1 MKDRKATA
9 LLLAAAMVVS
19 MMAGCGSEP
28 DAASE
33 KDSQDSRNQSSSA
46 EAVESV
52 EKETVESG
60 AGSTGENGGQEGGLA
75 EAVTFPLAEKMEFT
89 SFSGMNQSYALPDTL
104 AMQEA
109 MSRANIN
116 ITFDNVLSADLT
128 EKRNLMLASGEYPDM
143 LFKSGIELADLTKY
157 GGQGILIALEDLI
170 HAYMPNL
177 TAKLDELDGWQYLTS
192 PDGHIYSLPGI
203 SARGESG
210 LYWLNKKWLEN
221 LNLEEPTSLEELYQ
235 VLKAFKEQDANG
247 NGDPDDEIPYSLY
260 GGDYYRLLQYYDFGF
275 DRKTKTGVID
285 GELVYIPTSDI
296 FKEYVA
302 YMAKLYQE
310 GLLEKS
316 SFTQTEEQQAATGQA
331 GDVYGSFWNMGAFLI
346 VGRDNDDDYAAL
358 TPFYEGIYPIIT
370 GINPGALA
378 VTDACE
384 HPEVLLAWAD
394 YFYGE
399 EGGILT
405 WMGVEGETYQVAEDG
420 KWEWITGNGHGDDI
434 ATVRSSATIQGMQN
448 HPSIQPDFWFEMSPE
463 VDADEVYLNNER
475 QRIAALGKVPLPMMA
490 YSEEDN
496 AEIAV
501 YKTDIDEYIDQYM
514 AQVCIGELELES
526 SWDNYLATMETM
538 GASKLAEIYQ
548 KTYEAAVK

>member
-1 MKDRKATA
+1 MKLKKAMALFLATA
-9 LLLAAAMVVS
+9 MTVSVMV
-19 MMAGCGSEP
+19 GCGSNPNPGDENVSQESQSSQNSP
-28 DAASE
+28 ASE
-33 KDSQDSRNQSSSA
+33 STEEPEEESSAQESDSQEQA
-46 EAVESV
+46 GTAAVS
-52 EKETVESG
+52 
-60 AGSTGENGGQEGGLA
+60 
-75 EAVTFPLAEKMEFT
+75 FPLAEKMEFT
-89 SFSGMNQSYALPDTL
+89 SFSGMNQSYTLSDTL
-104 AMQEA
+104 AMQES

-157 GGQGILIALEDLI
+157 GGQGILIPLEDLI
-170 HAYMPNL
+170 HDYMPNL

-210 LYWLNKKWLEN
+210 LYWLNRKWLEN
-221 LNLEEPTSLEELYQ
+221 LNLEEPTSLDELYE

-260 GGDYYRLLQYYDFGF
+260 SGDYYRLLQYSDFGY

-285 GELVYIPTSDI
+285 GKLVYIPTTDI

-399 EGGILT
+399 EGAILS
-405 WMGVEGETYQVAEDG
+405 WMGIEGETYKVAEDG
-420 KWEWITGNGHGDDI
+420 KWEWIVGNGHGDDI

-448 HPSIQPDFWFEMSPE
+448 HPAIQPDFWFEMSPE

-475 QRIAALGKVPLPMMA
+475 QRIAAMGKVPLPMMA

-501 YKTDIDEYIDQYM
+501 YKTNIDEYIDQYM
-514 AQVCIGELELES
+514 AQVCIGELDLES
-526 SWDNYLATMETM
+526 SWDSYLETMETM
-538 GASKLAEIYQ
+538 GASKLAAIYQ
-548 KTYEAAVK
+548 KTYEAAVR